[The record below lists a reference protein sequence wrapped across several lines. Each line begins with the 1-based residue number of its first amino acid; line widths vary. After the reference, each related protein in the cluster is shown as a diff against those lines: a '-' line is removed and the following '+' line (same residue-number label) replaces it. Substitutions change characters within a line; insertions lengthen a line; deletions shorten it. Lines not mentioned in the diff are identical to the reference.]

1 MQAALINHERVKR
14 STELPL
20 FYGVKGKDTVTAHQL
35 IERIEKASRIANW
48 DAERKTDE
56 LYMILRDQALL
67 WWNSLENEEIPRI
80 TVDNWDE
87 LKKAFIAAYAPRYT
101 ARATCN
107 IFVEMQQKPG
117 ESVQSYYLKVDDA
130 FRKLCEAKPIDMTTT
145 ITAPL
150 LPKAD
155 IPDDPGHLSL
165 QQAMTYKQE
174 GIAQD
179 SKYFLHQLFVAGL
192 NEELRTKVM
201 EGGKQN
207 IKESL
212 SMARDLETIL
222 KDKRGKSYNVSKV
235 QQENKEGDEE
245 DLQDEDEKVE
255 ALYRKDNR
263 YQKKGNLQK
272 KSPGF
277 KGNCRFCKKFGH
289 SQKFCRLRKSKGAPM
304 VDQNGKPFN
313 VKEIAEENQ
322 DWDHPDWNPEQE
334 NVVSQ
339 IQHLNF

>member
-35 IERIEKASRIANW
+35 IDRIEKAARIANW
-48 DAERKTDE
+48 DEERKTDE

-80 TVDNWDE
+80 TEDNWNE

-130 FRKLCEAKPIDMTTT
+130 FRKLCEAKPIEMTTT
-145 ITAPL
+145 ISAPL

-155 IPDDPGHLSL
+155 IPDDPGQLSL

-174 GIAQD
+174 GIIQD

-222 KDKRGKSYNVSKV
+222 KDKKGKGQIITKL
-235 QQENKEGDEE
+235 QEKDETSDPDPE
-245 DLQDEDEKVE
+245 EEEQVD
-255 ALYRKDNR
+255 ALYRKDQRQNQKR
-263 YQKKGNLQK
+263 YSSQPKKT
-272 KSPGF
+272 GF
-277 KGNCRFCKKFGH
+277 KGNCRFCKKYGH
-289 SQKFCRLRKSKGAPM
+289 SQKFCRIRKAKGAPM

-313 VKEIAEENQ
+313 VKEIQDEEVE
-322 DWDHPDWNPEQE
+322 WDPPGWKEEKDGNI
-334 NVVSQ
+334 NK
-339 IQHLNF
+339 IQHLNW